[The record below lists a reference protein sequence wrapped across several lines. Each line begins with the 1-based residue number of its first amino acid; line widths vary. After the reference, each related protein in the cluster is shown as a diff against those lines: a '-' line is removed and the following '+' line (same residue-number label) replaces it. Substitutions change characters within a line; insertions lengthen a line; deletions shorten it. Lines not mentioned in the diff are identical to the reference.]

1 MFKILKK
8 LKFALIS
15 ICIIII
21 LVSVASYADLSL
33 FKNKTYNLPKATQV
47 SNDGII
53 DDNKISSKDNKYS
66 YETKENSTNEDLAS
80 EEKNP
85 VTTNKNSSTSEDNSS
100 TPKKVFSKDD
110 THILFLD
117 NKSNYMVIA
126 SMNKK
131 AKKINLTQIKD
142 KQYTYLDDKEKLLQ
156 SIEKDND
163 IKLDKFVQVNLE
175 DLMNVVDVIGGIDV
189 AIKEEDLEVINNLI
203 PKYFS
208 EYAKSNNADMELLQN
223 AGAQSLNEYQAMAYA
238 NVVSK
243 DGSKQKEALNYVMKN
258 LKDLNFT
265 KYIEIFKTIKP
276 YVQTNLNFTDMIT
289 LATYAIK

>member
-1 MFKILKK
+1 MFKIIKK

-15 ICIIII
+15 ICVII
-21 LVSVASYADLSL
+21 LLISVASYADLL
-33 FKNKTYNLPKATQV
+33 LYKNKTEDLPSAKQV
-47 SNDGII
+47 SNDDVI
-53 DDNKISSKDNKYS
+53 DDNKTSSKTSENS
-66 YETKENSTNEDLAS
+66 YETKENLTKKDENVA
-80 EEKNP
+80 N
-85 VTTNKNSSTSEDNSS
+85 TNKDSSTSENNSSTSE
-100 TPKKVFSKDD
+100 KVFSKND

-117 NKSNYMVIA
+117 DKSNYMVIA
-126 SMNKK
+126 SINKK
-131 AKKINLTQIKD
+131 SKKINLTQIKD
-142 KQYTYLDDKEKLLQ
+142 KKYTYLDDKEKLLQ

-208 EYAKSNNADMELLQN
+208 EYAKSNNTDMELLQN
-223 AGAQSLNEYQAMAYA
+223 PGIQSLNEYQAMAYA

-243 DGSKQKEALNYVMKN
+243 DISKQKEALNCVMKN
-258 LKDLNFT
+258 LKDLSFT

-276 YVQTNLNFTDMIT
+276 YIQTNLNFTDMIT

>member
-33 FKNKTYNLPKATQV
+33 FKNKTDNLPKATQV
-47 SNDGII
+47 SNDRII
-53 DDNKISSKDNKYS
+53 DDNKIPSKDNKYS
-66 YETKENSTNEDLAS
+66 YETKENSTHEDLAS

-85 VTTNKNSSTSEDNSS
+85 VTTNKNSSTSKDNLSK
-100 TPKKVFSKDD
+100 PKKVFSKDD

-126 SMNKK
+126 SINKK

-142 KQYTYLDDKEKLLQ
+142 KQYTYLDNKEKLLQ
-156 SIEKDND
+156 SIQKDND

-189 AIKEEDLEVINNLI
+189 AIKEEDLAVINNLI

-208 EYAKSNNADMELLQN
+208 EYAKSNNTDMELLQN
-223 AGAQSLNEYQAMAYA
+223 AGTQSLNEYQAMAYA

-258 LKDLNFT
+258 LKDLSFT
-265 KYIEIFKTIKP
+265 KYIEIFKAIKP

>member
-1 MFKILKK
+1 MFKIIKK

-15 ICIIII
+15 ICVII
-21 LVSVASYADLSL
+21 LLISVASYADLL
-33 FKNKTYNLPKATQV
+33 LYKNKTEDLPSAKQV
-47 SNDGII
+47 SNDDVI
-53 DDNKISSKDNKYS
+53 DDNKTSSKTNENS
-66 YETKENSTNEDLAS
+66 YETKENLTKKDENVA
-80 EEKNP
+80 N
-85 VTTNKNSSTSEDNSS
+85 TNKDSSTSENNSSTSE
-100 TPKKVFSKDD
+100 KVFSKND

-117 NKSNYMVIA
+117 DKSNYMVIA
-126 SMNKK
+126 SINKK
-131 AKKINLTQIKD
+131 SKKINLTQIKD
-142 KQYTYLDDKEKLLQ
+142 KKYTYLDDKEKLLQ

-163 IKLDKFVQVNLE
+163 IKLEKFVQVNLE

-208 EYAKSNNADMELLQN
+208 EYAKSNNTDMELLQN
-223 AGAQSLNEYQAMAYA
+223 PGTQSLNEYQAMAYA

-243 DGSKQKEALNYVMKN
+243 DISKQKEALNCVMKN
-258 LKDLNFT
+258 LKDLSFT

-276 YVQTNLNFTDMIT
+276 YIQTNLNFTDMIT

>member
-1 MFKILKK
+1 MFKIIKK

-15 ICIIII
+15 ICVII
-21 LVSVASYADLSL
+21 LLISVASYADLSL
-33 FKNKTYNLPKATQV
+33 YKNKTEDLPNAKQV
-47 SNDGII
+47 SNDDVI
-53 DDNKISSKDNKYS
+53 DDNKTASKTNESS
-66 YETKENSTNEDLAS
+66 YETKENLTNEDLAS

-85 VTTNKNSSTSEDNSS
+85 VTTNKNSSTSKGNSS
-100 TPKKVFSKDD
+100 NQKKVFSKDD

-117 NKSNYMVIA
+117 DNSNYMVIA
-126 SMNKK
+126 SLNKK
-131 AKKINLTQIKD
+131 SKKINLTQIKD
-142 KQYTYLDDKEKLLQ
+142 KQYTHLDDKEELLQ

-163 IKLDKFVQVNLE
+163 IKLDKFVQVNFE

-189 AIKEEDLEVINNLI
+189 AIEEEDLEIINNLI

-208 EYAKSNNADMELLQN
+208 EYAKSNNTDMELLQSPGTQN
-223 AGAQSLNEYQAMAYA
+223 LNEYQAMAYA

-243 DGSKQKEALNYVMKN
+243 DSSKQKEALNCVMKN
-258 LKDLNFT
+258 LKDLSFT

-276 YVQTNLNFTDMIT
+276 YIQTNLKFTDMIT

>member
-1 MFKILKK
+1 MFKIIKK

-15 ICIIII
+15 ICVII
-21 LVSVASYADLSL
+21 LLISVASYADLSL
-33 FKNKTYNLPKATQV
+33 YKNKTEDLPNAKQV
-47 SNDGII
+47 SNDDVI
-53 DDNKISSKDNKYS
+53 DDNKTSSKTNENS
-66 YETKENSTNEDLAS
+66 YETKENLTKKDENVA
-80 EEKNP
+80 N
-85 VTTNKNSSTSEDNSS
+85 TNKDSSTSENNSSTSE
-100 TPKKVFSKDD
+100 KVFSKND

-117 NKSNYMVIA
+117 DKSNYMVIA
-126 SMNKK
+126 SINKK
-131 AKKINLTQIKD
+131 SKKINLTQIKD
-142 KQYTYLDDKEKLLQ
+142 KKYTYLDDKEKLLQ

-163 IKLDKFVQVNLE
+163 IKLEKFVQVNLE

-208 EYAKSNNADMELLQN
+208 EYAKSNNTDMELLQN
-223 AGAQSLNEYQAMAYA
+223 PGTQSLNEYQAMAYA

-243 DGSKQKEALNYVMKN
+243 DISKQKEALNCVMKN
-258 LKDLNFT
+258 LKDLSFT

>member
-1 MFKILKK
+1 MFKIIKK

-15 ICIIII
+15 ICVII
-21 LVSVASYADLSL
+21 LLISVASYADLL
-33 FKNKTYNLPKATQV
+33 LYKNKTEDLPNAKQV
-47 SNDGII
+47 SNDDVI
-53 DDNKISSKDNKYS
+53 DDNKTSSKTNENS
-66 YETKENSTNEDLAS
+66 YETKENLTKKDENVA
-80 EEKNP
+80 N
-85 VTTNKNSSTSEDNSS
+85 TNKDSSTSENNSSTSE
-100 TPKKVFSKDD
+100 KVFSKND

-117 NKSNYMVIA
+117 DKSNYMVIA
-126 SMNKK
+126 SINKK
-131 AKKINLTQIKD
+131 SKKINLTQIKD
-142 KQYTYLDDKEKLLQ
+142 KKYTYLDDKEKLLQ

-163 IKLDKFVQVNLE
+163 IKLEKFVQVNLE

-208 EYAKSNNADMELLQN
+208 EYAKSNNTDMELLQN
-223 AGAQSLNEYQAMAYA
+223 PGTQSLNEYQAMAYA

-243 DGSKQKEALNYVMKN
+243 DISKQKEALNCVMKN
-258 LKDLNFT
+258 LKDLSFT

>member
-1 MFKILKK
+1 MFKIIKK

-15 ICIIII
+15 ICVII
-21 LVSVASYADLSL
+21 LLISVASYADLL
-33 FKNKTYNLPKATQV
+33 LYKNKTEDLPNAKQV
-47 SNDGII
+47 SNDDVI
-53 DDNKISSKDNKYS
+53 DDNKTSSKTNENS
-66 YETKENSTNEDLAS
+66 YETKENLTKKDENVA
-80 EEKNP
+80 N
-85 VTTNKNSSTSEDNSS
+85 TNKDSSTSENNSSTSE
-100 TPKKVFSKDD
+100 KVFSKND

-117 NKSNYMVIA
+117 DKSNYMVIA
-126 SMNKK
+126 SINKK
-131 AKKINLTQIKD
+131 SKKINLTQIKD
-142 KQYTYLDDKEKLLQ
+142 KKYTYLDDKEKLLQ

-163 IKLDKFVQVNLE
+163 IKLEKFVQVNLE

-208 EYAKSNNADMELLQN
+208 EYAKSNNTDMELLQN
-223 AGAQSLNEYQAMAYA
+223 PGTQSLNEYQAMAYA

-243 DGSKQKEALNYVMKN
+243 DISKQKEALNCVMKN
-258 LKDLNFT
+258 LKDLSFT

-276 YVQTNLNFTDMIT
+276 YIQTNLNFTDMIT